1 MRHHFLNDENRSNF
15 RKSRRK
21 FGSNMSKI
29 VAVQRTSPSKG
40 SASLS
45 STTVQTPWRT
55 RGRVMMFLIRT
66 AFWLSVVV
74 LVLPTPQS
82 MKVPESNIGTSQAVG
97 AASAAVSHMGQFCAR
112 QPDACKVGSQA
123 LTQFGY
129 KAQASAK
136 WVYEFLTDKLGPG
149 PARSGAAQ
157 PTRTAPAP
165 ARPSVP

>member
-74 LVLPTPQS
+74 LVLPTPES
-82 MKVPESNIGTSQAVG
+82 MKVPESNIGTTQAVT
-97 AASAAVSHMGQFCAR
+97 AASAAVSDMGQFCAR
-112 QPDACKVGSQA
+112 QPDARKIGSQT
-123 LTQFGY
+123 LTHVRHQ
-129 KAQASAK
+129 APASAK
-136 WVYEFLTDKLGPG
+136 WGFQVLT
-149 PARSGAAQ
+149 R
-157 PTRTAPAP
+157 
-165 ARPSVP
+165 